1 VTFVLELPGGP
12 VAVTNHA
19 LERYGERVRPHMA
32 GYRRLHA
39 DMVRL
44 VGVCG
49 SVQADPPAWVKD
61 DRDREGE
68 REGCFVACGDICLV
82 VQESPEGSRFPAA
95 VTTVL
100 ARGHMGDVA
109 RAKRN
114 SRRAART
121 WRNGKKVK
129 LPRRRVNSANPIL
142 ESE

>member
-19 LERYGERVRPHMA
+19 LERYGERVRPHLA
-32 GYRRLHA
+32 GLKRLHA
-39 DMVRL
+39 DMARL

-49 SVQADPPAWVKD
+49 CVQDDPPAWVKD
-61 DRDREGE
+61 DWDREGE
-68 REGCFVACGDICLV
+68 REGRFVVCGDICLV
-82 VQESPEGSRFPAA
+82 LQLSPEGSRYPSA
-95 VTTVL
+95 VVTVL
-100 ARGHMGDVA
+100 AKGHMGDVA